1 MLFESKNQF
10 IPFKSDDPKDGPFNK
25 LNNILIFL
33 VEYYNL
39 DFKYPKF
46 YYHKKQKYY
55 TEQFN
60 SIYSLPMDKSQ
71 KYDQSFIFT
80 TKYIVNS
87 TWPFSFS
94 INLLSLQL
102 YFFFQAKQK
111 FSLSRTYW
119 SSKEKWT
126 QYLV

>member
-87 TWPFSFS
+87 T
-94 INLLSLQL
+94 
-102 YFFFQAKQK
+102 
-111 FSLSRTYW
+111 
-119 SSKEKWT
+119 
-126 QYLV
+126 